1 MLRLEAEN
9 HAPPGGEEQHR
20 KGLGVIPVAGGNA
33 WAPFTKKTNPKRRV
47 DVASPGGEG

>member
-33 WAPFTKKTNPKRRV
+33 WAPFTKKN
-47 DVASPGGEG
+47 